1 MRKTLRFTLLS
12 MLLMLCGTS
21 FAQTEFDF
29 DNNGTTLLGL
39 PGESSGSGA
48 TAVTD
53 GDITEDKTT
62 TVGDISLTVSAAA
75 EGAKTPNRLWNK
87 APKLRLYSGSIN
99 VKSAGKNITSIVFTL
114 ASAKS
119 SAKWG
124 AENSASV
131 GAVALDAEGTSA
143 TWTGD
148 AAEVTISIA
157 ANTQISKI
165 TVNVGGETPQ
175 PVEATEVTSIAALK
189 ALESGTLAKL
199 TLNSAKVLF
208 VSGDDAYVTDA
219 TGAVDF
225 YKTGLNLTAG
235 QTLIGTITG
244 KYSVYNSLPQ
254 FTSVTDHNI
263 ESAEGAAPV
272 PVVVA
277 LADAKSQNYACQ
289 LITIQGLTICQ
300 KDGNIYGV
308 IGNDSIQ
315 IYDKFRLNIGTL
327 QEGQVKNVTGILVPF
342 KDTFELYNTEDI
354 TDGIVPSLSIADIN
368 QLTDDKAGLQLK
380 LTDAQVV
387 FVDGKNI
394 YVREGDKAV
403 LFYNTALDLPMNA
416 ILNGTVSVDYDN
428 YYGIHELKDN
438 AQTNADALSINED
451 ADDAEPVSV
460 TIDQLIQLD
469 HVCDLVKLTADS
481 IVQDGNNYYAY
492 VGEQRVQL
500 YSRTRA
506 NLYKENIKP
515 QTRYDIVALFNN
527 IYKNAPEID
536 PVQITENT
544 ESGISAATS
553 RAAACPRAI
562 YNLAGQRLES
572 LQKGL
577 NIVDGKKVMLK

>member
-165 TVNVGGETPQ
+165 TVNVGGEAPQ

-460 TIDQLIQLD
+460 TIDQLIQLQ

-544 ESGISAATS
+544 ESGISAATT
-553 RAAACPRAI
+553 RAAARPRAI

-572 LQKGL
+572 LRKGL